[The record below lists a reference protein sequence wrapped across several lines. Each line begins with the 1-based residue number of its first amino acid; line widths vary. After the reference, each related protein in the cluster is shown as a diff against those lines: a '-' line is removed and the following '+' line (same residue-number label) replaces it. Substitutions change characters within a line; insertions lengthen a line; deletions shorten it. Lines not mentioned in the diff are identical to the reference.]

1 LQSVLKRRHY
11 VAHSEEP
18 SDANRN
24 GKFPEAVLDET
35 GRSCRLPHSNNGSD
49 VSSAL
54 NDHVSLSE
62 GQSPE
67 VYIPGLIVHI
77 VPVKDGTSPWR
88 KTLLTRHKNKCYK
101 AFIANRQDFMD
112 LAVTPRMFLDHLPWR
127 YILKIVIHV

>member
-1 LQSVLKRRHY
+1 MKSSLVLFCRVFLIFSCLQSVLKRRHY

-24 GKFPEAVLDET
+24 GKFPEAVLDES

-49 VSSAL
+49 VSSAP
-54 NDHVSLSE
+54 NDHVCTVSLSE

-88 KTLLTRHKNKCYK
+88 KTSLVTRTSVIK
-101 AFIANRQDFMD
+101 
-112 LAVTPRMFLDHLPWR
+112 HL
-127 YILKIVIHV
+127 